1 EARGLEIPV
10 LSDTSQ
16 TRLRAFL
23 PAGASVGNPVDMIA
37 SAPAEHYRQAI
48 EIVGTDENIDSLI
61 VIFTP
66 PLVTRAEDVARAI
79 AEAAP
84 HIGAHKPV
92 LSVFLSSQ
100 TPPKELRAA
109 SIPSYSFPETAAIA
123 LARATR
129 YRRWR
134 ERRETYPGRF
144 ADIRTDEA
152 AAIVAAAL

>member
-37 SAPAEHYRQAI
+37 SAPAEHYRKAI
-48 EIVGTDENIDSLI
+48 EIIGSDENIDSLI

-66 PLVTRAEDVARAI
+66 PLVTRAADVAKCI
-79 AEAAP
+79 VEAMD
-84 HIGAHKPV
+84 HIDKSKPV
-92 LSVFLSSQ
+92 LSVFLSAE
-100 TPPKELRAA
+100 PAPRELRTTNV

-123 LARATR
+123 
-129 YRRWR
+129 
-134 ERRETYPGRF
+134 
-144 ADIRTDEA
+144 
-152 AAIVAAAL
+152 